1 MVVLVETRTQ
11 ESTEVVAMGEMAVM
25 LEVVALAAVARGA
38 SISLVYGM
46 AKMEVTAETVARWVT
61 PDWEVSVGMAGHVAW
76 MVRLGSLVQ

>member
-1 MVVLVETRTQ
+1 
-11 ESTEVVAMGEMAVM
+11 M
-25 LEVVALAAVARGA
+25 LEMVALAAVARGA